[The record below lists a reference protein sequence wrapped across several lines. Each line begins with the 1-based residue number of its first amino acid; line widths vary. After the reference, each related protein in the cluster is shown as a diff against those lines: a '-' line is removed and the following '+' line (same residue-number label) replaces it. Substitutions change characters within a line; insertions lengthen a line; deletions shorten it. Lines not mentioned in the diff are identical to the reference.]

1 MPAVEPTDDDRDA
14 ASEGA
19 LSVVQA
25 AKECGECRTRLFALM
40 NAGVLKWYAT
50 EGGHR
55 RILRKSLR
63 EYVAR
68 RYAEHRANP
77 KPRKKL
83 EAKRPT

>member
-1 MPAVEPTDDDRDA
+1 MPATEPTDDDRAA

-19 LSVVQA
+19 MSVVQA
-25 AKECGECRTRLFALM
+25 AKECGECRTRLFTLM
-40 NAGVLKWYAT
+40 GAGVLQWYAT

-68 RYAEHRANP
+68 QIAEHRANP
-77 KPRKKL
+77 KPAKKL
-83 EAKRPT
+83 TPKRAT